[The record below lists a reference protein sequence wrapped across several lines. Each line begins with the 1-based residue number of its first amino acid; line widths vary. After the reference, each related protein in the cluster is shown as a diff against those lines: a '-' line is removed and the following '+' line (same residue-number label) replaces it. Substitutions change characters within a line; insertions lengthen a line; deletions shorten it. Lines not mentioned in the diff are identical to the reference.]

1 MYSNGFYPLV
11 SKSTRITSHSATL
24 IDNIFSNDPDNHK
37 FSDILWSDISD
48 HLPVFQIT
56 NYCSLMPKTKSS
68 VYHKRLITSH
78 YIENFRSH
86 LCSVYWVFSQSSSS
100 NALYNSFMDCL
111 YPIYET
117 SFSVK
122 IITVKENSKAKP
134 WFTSGLQKSCCK
146 KYALYKQYCN
156 NPTSANKAI
165 NIPNSVTNTTI

>member
-78 YIENFRSH
+78 ITLKIFVPIFVLSIGFSHNLPLQMHCTILLWTVFIQSMRHHFLLRLSLSKKIQKPNLGLPQGSKSPVARSM
-86 LCSVYWVFSQSSSS
+86 LSINNIV
-100 NALYNSFMDCL
+100 
-111 YPIYET
+111 
-117 SFSVK
+117 
-122 IITVKENSKAKP
+122 IILHQLTR
-134 WFTSGLQKSCCK
+134 L
-146 KYALYKQYCN
+146 
-156 NPTSANKAI
+156 
-165 NIPNSVTNTTI
+165 